1 MTRNWEKIKKQK
13 RPFYKTVY
21 MRLLLA
27 YIAIIIVT
35 VVVLTFLMRSMIYY
49 YNAEELNNE
58 MVREC
63 RYINDNV
70 MPMWLAGGE
79 QKDTARSELAII
91 ARKYD
96 AQIWIMDRKRVVYL
110 ESGDNWK
117 MDQKVL
123 SEGGPA
129 AAVDAIFAGEEL
141 KTLTLSDPDTRERIL
156 TVGRPFLFNDRIEGA
171 ILMSQRTIDVTI
183 TTEKIYS
190 SLMIP
195 SAIAVLLTVFLL
207 SVILRRFTSPLAQM
221 NDIAK
226 SYAKG
231 DFAQRVRVT
240 SNDEIGQLAD
250 SFNAMADDLQGL
262 EDMRRSFVANVS
274 HELKSPLASMWGF
287 LQAVLDGSIKERDQK
302 EYLQI
307 VLDETQRLSVL
318 INDLLDLSKIES
330 GEVPINPS
338 SFDINELIART
349 LITFEQRLDEKQIHV
364 ELIFEPEQIMLWA
377 DKERITQVIRNLVD
391 NAIKYLPLAGT
402 LTIVSKENL
411 KEGIVMVQVRDTGTG
426 IPQRDLQHIW
436 ERFYKVDKAH
446 TPGKEGTGLGL
457 SIVKR
462 IIDQHD
468 GSISVTSEEGVGTE
482 FVFYLPIV
490 ERPSLSLRKRG
501 RTDGADKERRQ

>member
-1 MTRNWEKIKKQK
+1 MTRNWEKIKK
-13 RPFYKTVY
+13 PFYKTVY
-21 MRLLLA
+21 IRLLLA
-27 YIAIIIVT
+27 YIGIIIVT
-35 VVVLTFLMRSMIYY
+35 VVVLTFLMRSMIYFH
-49 YNAEELNNE
+49 NAEELNNE

-96 AQIWIMDRKRVVYL
+96 AQIWIMDRMRVVYL

-117 MDQKVL
+117 LDQKAL
-123 SEGGPA
+123 KEKGPS
-129 AAVDAIFAGEEL
+129 AAVDAIFSGEEL
-141 KTLTLSDPDTRERIL
+141 KTLTLSDPGIHERIL
-156 TVGRPFLFNDRIEGA
+156 TVGRPFIFNDRIEGA
-171 ILMSQRTIDVTI
+171 ILMSQRTIDVSI
-183 TTEKIYS
+183 TTEKIYR

-195 SAIAVLLTVFLL
+195 ASIAVLLTVFLL
-207 SVILRRFTSPLAQM
+207 SIILRRFTSPLAQM

-231 DFAQRVRVT
+231 DFDKRVKVT
-240 SNDEIGQLAD
+240 SNDEIGQLAE
-250 SFNAMADDLQGL
+250 SFNSMADDLQGL

-287 LQAVLDGSIKERDQK
+287 LQAMLDGSIQERDQK

-307 VLDETQRLSVL
+307 VLDETQRLNAL

-330 GEVPINPS
+330 GDVPINPS
-338 SFDINELIART
+338 SFDMNELIART
-349 LITFEQRLDEKQIHV
+349 LITFERRLDEKKIQV
-364 ELIFEPEQIMLWA
+364 ELIFEPDQIILWA
-377 DKERITQVIRNLVD
+377 DRERITQVIRNLID
-391 NAIKYLPLAGT
+391 NAIKYLTTEGT
-402 LTIVSKENL
+402 LTIISKENL
-411 KEGIVMVQVRDTGTG
+411 KQGVVSVEVRDTGTG
-426 IPQRDLQHIW
+426 IPKKDLQHIW

-468 GSISVTSEEGVGTE
+468 GSISVTSEEGVGTS
-482 FVFYLPIV
+482 FVFYLPIA
-490 ERPSLSLRKRG
+490 ERASASIRKRN
-501 RTDGADKERRQ
+501 RMDETDKEKMQ